1 MPRPLRES
9 GSPLHCS
16 CLWPVTFPD
25 WSTPEKP
32 MWDEYLRIRN
42 IAEPLE
48 NEAAD
53 EFISPEL
60 MTRLRAAPFEKGS
73 GYARLAGRVRRVIA
87 RAIPGAPLD
96 KRALTDLV
104 NFIRENPI
112 NIPNGTPPNGRAVRP
127 PVFENDKKSSGY
139 WF

>member
-1 MPRPLRES
+1 MVLLFIVPALGGHLS
-9 GSPLHCS
+9 GLI
-16 CLWPVTFPD
+16 D
-25 WSTPEKP
+25 PEKP

-73 GYARLAGRVRRVIA
+73 GYARLGRPCPPGYRRGNS
-87 RAIPGAPLD
+87 RSPS
-96 KRALTDLV
+96 R
-104 NFIRENPI
+104 
-112 NIPNGTPPNGRAVRP
+112 
-127 PVFENDKKSSGY
+127 
-139 WF
+139 

>member
-1 MPRPLRES
+1 
-9 GSPLHCS
+9 
-16 CLWPVTFPD
+16 
-25 WSTPEKP
+25 

-73 GYARLAGRVRRVIA
+73 GYARLAGRVRRLS
-87 RAIPGAPLD
+87 PGQYPEPLSI
-96 KRALTDLV
+96 KGRSLT
-104 NFIRENPI
+104 
-112 NIPNGTPPNGRAVRP
+112 
-127 PVFENDKKSSGY
+127 S
-139 WF
+139 